1 MEQLEQH
8 CRTTAAVV
16 LIMCLISQLMDQN
29 VTSGSEH
36 LGPVFVCL
44 QRAGLDLGW
53 GGERIGENIIYKPS
67 DPEPSICAA
76 LHSSSI
82 MMVPALLQTSL
93 LLWLAQETLQGGK
106 DGARGPNYSH

>member
-1 MEQLEQH
+1 
-8 CRTTAAVV
+8 
-16 LIMCLISQLMDQN
+16 MDQN
-29 VTSGSEH
+29 VTFGSEH
-36 LGPVFVCL
+36 LGPVCVC
-44 QRAGLDLGW
+44 RGLDLTW
-53 GGERIGENIIYKPS
+53 GGGNIIYKPS

-106 DGARGPNYSH
+106 DGAQGPNHTLC